1 MRTRL
6 RKWWPLLKA
15 LLAIAI
21 LLAIG
26 RQFAHALQIP
36 ERGFRPALADLW
48 ARIADPWWLVLSGG
62 LYLLGLGLS
71 AVYWFGLLRALNQ
84 HPTLFAAVRAH
95 FIGQMGKYLP
105 GKAWALVLRASEVRG
120 PKVNV
125 GVAVMTSFYDVLTT
139 MSAGAITA
147 AVLFALQI
155 SDFSTPLDW
164 SEFGRV
170 LPSEAALGGAIDPK
184 VMLLLSLLLL
194 LAVGVPILPQVF
206 NWISH
211 RIALPFRDSDAAPL
225 PQVRARLLLWGLP
238 LTAVSWFV
246 MGMSLWAVLHATMRM
261 PPAWSWQTLL
271 DLTAFVAL
279 SYVGSFIIVVVPS
292 GLGVR
297 EYLLLLLLIPEI
309 QHLGSLGEAEAK
321 ATAVLAVLLLRLVWT
336 ASEVVFVA
344 LIYWLPVEGAR
355 RKDLGKREPSLAN

>member
-1 MRTRL
+1 
-6 RKWWPLLKA
+6 
-15 LLAIAI
+15 

-211 RIALPFRDSDAAPL
+211 RIAPGPRAPAALGLTPHRRQLVRDGNEFMGRTARDHADAS
-225 PQVRARLLLWGLP
+225 GLELADP
-238 LTAVSWFV
+238 TRSHGLR
-246 MGMSLWAVLHATMRM
+246 GAVLCRQFYHRGCTERAGSARV
-261 PPAWSWQTLL
+261 PPV
-271 DLTAFVAL
+271 VAL
-279 SYVGSFIIVVVPS
+279 NP
-292 GLGVR
+292 
-297 EYLLLLLLIPEI
+297 
-309 QHLGSLGEAEAK
+309 
-321 ATAVLAVLLLRLVWT
+321 
-336 ASEVVFVA
+336 
-344 LIYWLPVEGAR
+344 
-355 RKDLGKREPSLAN
+355 